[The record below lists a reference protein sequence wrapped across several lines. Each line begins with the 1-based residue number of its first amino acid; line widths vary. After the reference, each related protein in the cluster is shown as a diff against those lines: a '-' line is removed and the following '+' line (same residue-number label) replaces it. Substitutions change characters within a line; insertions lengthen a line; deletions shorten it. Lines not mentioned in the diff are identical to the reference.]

1 MLNSDYTK
9 AEALASGCLCLS
21 MFVDICLMAEGDP
34 YVERS
39 VGVLDSHWKV
49 VAADPE
55 ILAWYRQNLEFIRRS
70 VDPNNLSAAPGS
82 AARRLAT
89 QAL

>member
-21 MFVDICLMAEGDP
+21 MFVDICLMEDGDP

-39 VGVLDSHWKV
+39 IKTLDSHWPV
-49 VAADPE
+49 VAADPDV
-55 ILAWYRQNLEFIRRS
+55 LAWYRAGMEFIS
-70 VDPNNLSAAPGS
+70 GQVDPNNQSAAPGS
-82 AARRLAT
+82 AARRLAA
-89 QAL
+89 QVL